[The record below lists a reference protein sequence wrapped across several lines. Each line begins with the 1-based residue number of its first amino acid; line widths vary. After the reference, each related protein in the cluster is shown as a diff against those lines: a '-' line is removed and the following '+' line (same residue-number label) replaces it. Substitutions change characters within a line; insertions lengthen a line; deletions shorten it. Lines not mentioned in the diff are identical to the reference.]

1 MMHVNATT
9 MAAEE
14 LNAPV
19 RRKTTSVGFEFDLW
33 TADQKN
39 NPYFGLTHFCLAK
52 STEGFGDFELPYFL
66 ETDAHSTIEL
76 VTPPY
81 SVEVEEGT
89 NSVPDKT
96 QFQALKSNVTAE
108 VQEVANKFNGKTLAE
123 ATEDVWKI
131 NGHGI
136 GWERSEE
143 VPASNHWNVGAGQ
156 GKDVIKSVTG
166 SRIKRKDFDFK
177 LENKGKSKGKLD
189 PPQVNF
195 ATYLYELDKAS
206 ENVGMEKNGR
216 VTVKEVFG
224 KFINPESFIKEFEG
238 APYFLR
244 NFITSSVGSTIASF
258 AIKRAGDIQVNWM
271 NEGKVDKKMTQN
283 EEAITGIASYI
294 KDLENFWVKTDPVTA
309 LASSKLEIIKDVND
323 LKKMESGREEVKKGV
338 DCLDKWIGENSNSLA
353 GSINPN
359 AGIWKNYVQLL
370 LNETKDKKVVEE
382 YYVKIR
388 TKIIHDITSMKNGL
402 LGLLSA
408 MNNLLEVAAE
418 NGDSKFNIEA
428 QRKILIE
435 YIKSRDLFLGNKGT
449 EMHIDNPEML
459 GCRQDTYIAPSKT
472 FRGWGSDDGESVE
485 GIKVVV
491 EGRNP
496 KS

>member
-1 MMHVNATT
+1 MMQVNATT
-9 MAAEE
+9 TAAEE

-96 QFQALKSNVTAE
+96 QFQALKSNVTAQ
-108 VQEVANKFNGKTLAE
+108 VQEVANEFNGRTLAE
-123 ATEDVWKI
+123 ATEGVWKI

-143 VPASNHWNVGAGQ
+143 KPESHHWNIGAGK
-156 GKDVIKSVTG
+156 GEGVIG
-166 SRIKRKDFDFK
+166 SIETRRVKGTDFDFK
-177 LENKGKSKGKLD
+177 LQSKGKGKLD

-206 ENVGMEKNGR
+206 KNVGMNNRGR
-216 VTVKEVFG
+216 VEFDSIFNTRSITG
-224 KFINPESFIKEFEG
+224 NPAKFFSDLTNTSNYLKDFIDLSIES
-238 APYFLR
+238 
-244 NFITSSVGSTIASF
+244 NIASF
-258 AIKRAGDIQVNWM
+258 AINKSGLFQKMWKA
-271 NEGKVDKKMTQN
+271 EGNAKEKMTIN
-283 EEAITGIASYI
+283 ENQVTSIASYV
-294 KDLENFWVKTDPVTA
+294 KDFRSVWVKTDPVTA
-309 LASSKLEIIKDVND
+309 LASSKLEIIKSGDV
-323 LKKMESGREEVKKGV
+323 LEKKKNELQYIEKGV
-338 DCLDKWIGENSNSLA
+338 DHLGGWIEQKLGEFDKALNT
-353 GSINPN
+353 N
-359 AGIWKNYVQLL
+359 AGGWNKYVQLL
-370 LNETKDKKVVEE
+370 LEGFGDENHKGFYEEIRKKILNDVQ
-382 YYVKIR
+382 
-388 TKIIHDITSMKNGL
+388 SMRDGL
-402 LGLLSA
+402 EGLQ
-408 MNNLLEVAAE
+408 EVMGKLIKAAAE
-418 NGDSKFNIEA
+418 KGGSDFNIEA
-428 QRKILIE
+428 QREILIE
-435 YIKSRDLFLGNKGT
+435 YIKSRDSFLKSKGT
-449 EMHIDNPEML
+449 EMNVDNPKML

-472 FRGWGSDDGESVE
+472 FRGWGGDDGESVE